1 MDRGSDLGF
10 VMPPEWAPHRSTLM
24 AWPAR
29 SEVWEER
36 LEEVEAAYADV
47 AHAIALFEHVIMV
60 VDPRHEARA
69 RHLLRDHI
77 EIMVIPINDS
87 WIRDSGPVFLKSGH
101 RLMGLDLGFNAWGRK
116 YASFMDD
123 AELAGRLCQK
133 MGLPRRRA
141 PFIAEGGA
149 FSIDGRGTV
158 LTTHQCLLTDT
169 RNFNHTEASL
179 DPLVREAFGARKVIW
194 LPGDPDDVE
203 TDGHVDLIAAFAGDG
218 VVLVNGDARG
228 DARRQAIMDA
238 NIAVLKAA
246 RDASGAS
253 LRLLILPEAP
263 RSLARSDLFA
273 GSYVNAYVCNKAVIV
288 PKFGAETDEEAL
300 KVYAKAFPDREVVG
314 VMVEPIAQGGGS
326 IHCIT
331 QQIPA

>member
-1 MDRGSDLGF
+1 MHRHHDLGF

-29 SEVWEER
+29 YEVWEER

-69 RHLLRDHI
+69 RHLLRDDI
-77 EIMVIPINDS
+77 EIVVIPINDS
-87 WIRDSGPVFLKSGH
+87 WIRDSGPVFLKNGH
-101 RLMGLDLGFNAWGRK
+101 RLMGLDLRFNAWGRK

-123 AELAGRLCQK
+123 AELAKNLCQH

-141 PFIAEGGA
+141 PFIGEGGA
-149 FSIDGRGTV
+149 FSIDGRGTI
-158 LTTHQCLLTDT
+158 LTTTQCLLTDT
-169 RNFNHTEASL
+169 RNFDQTQDELEKHILES
-179 DPLVREAFGARKVIW
+179 FGAKKVIW
-194 LPGDPDDVE
+194 QPGDPDDVE
-203 TDGHVDLIAAFAGDG
+203 TDGHVDLIAAFASDG
-218 VVLVNGDARG
+218 VVLVNGDAKG
-228 DARRQAIMDA
+228 DERRQAIMDA
-238 NIAVLKAA
+238 NIDVLKAS
-246 RDASGAS
+246 RDASGAQ
-253 LRLLILPEAP
+253 LKLLTLPEAP
-263 RSLARSDLFA
+263 RSIAKSELFA

-300 KVYAKAFPDREVVG
+300 KVYATAFPDREVVG